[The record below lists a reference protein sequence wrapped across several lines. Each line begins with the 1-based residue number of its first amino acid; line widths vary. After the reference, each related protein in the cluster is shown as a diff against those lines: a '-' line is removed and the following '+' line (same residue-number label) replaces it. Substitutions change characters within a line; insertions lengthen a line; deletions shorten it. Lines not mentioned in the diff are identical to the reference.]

1 MSLRRPV
8 FKFKIGSTDFQAKI
22 DNSKISMRKLCVF
35 QMDTFGHFRYLS
47 KTLNRAVGMV
57 SMVAM
62 TFLGLLLVTFLI
74 GRVVP
79 VDPVLA
85 VVGDKATA
93 EVHERVR
100 LDLGLHLPLW
110 QQFTIYVKAVLAGDF
125 GVSVLTA
132 RPVLEDI
139 ARIFPATVELAL
151 IATLIGV
158 FSGVP
163 LGIFSAGKPGSL
175 VDHLARISGLFGYSL
190 PIFWL
195 GLMGLMAFYARLNLL
210 PGPGRVDI
218 FYENM
223 VDPKSGFLLIDSI
236 LAGEW
241 GIFRNALSHII
252 LPASLLGFYSM
263 AYLSRMT
270 RSFMI
275 EQLRQEYILT
285 ARVKGIAEWRI
296 VWGHALEN
304 CRIPLI
310 TVIALSFGSLL
321 EGSVLTETV
330 FSWPGLGLYLTNSLL
345 NADMNAVLGSTL
357 VVGSIFLGIN
367 LFSDFLYKFLDPRA
381 R

>member
-1 MSLRRPV
+1 MANFIHHRQ
-8 FKFKIGSTDFQAKI
+8 F
-22 DNSKISMRKLCVF
+22 SKI
-35 QMDTFGHFRYLS
+35 
-47 KTLNRAVGMV
+47 LNHTVGMV
-57 SMVAM
+57 AMVGM

-79 VDPVLA
+79 IDPVLA
-85 VVGDKATA
+85 VVGDKASA
-93 EVHERVR
+93 EVYEKVR
-100 LDLGLHLPLW
+100 LGLGLHLPLW
-110 QQFTIYVKAVLAGDF
+110 QQFFVYIKSVLAGDF
-125 GVSVLTA
+125 GVSVLTS
-132 RPVLEDI
+132 RSVLEDI
-139 ARIFPATVELAL
+139 VRVFPATMELAA

-158 FSGVP
+158 LSGIP
-163 LGIFSAGKPGSL
+163 LGIFSAVKQGSL
-175 VDHLARISGLFGYSL
+175 LDHLARIMGLVGYSL

-195 GLMGLMAFYARLNLL
+195 GLMGLMVFYAHLNLL
-210 PGPGRVDI
+210 PGPGRVDV

-223 VDPKSGFLLIDSI
+223 VNPVTGFLLIDCI

-241 GIFRNALSHII
+241 DIFRNALSHII
-252 LPASLLGFYSM
+252 LPASLLGYYSM

-285 ARVKGIAEWRI
+285 ARVKGIAEWRVI
-296 VWGHALEN
+296 WGHALGN

-310 TVIALSFGSLL
+310 TVIALSFVSLL